1 MWLSSL
7 TAKQR
12 TALIGL
18 AHDVVESDGLL
29 DPSEELMMSEFKREM
44 SLSSSEPTGH
54 MDLEGIEKIFHA
66 KREQVIVLLN
76 LLRLSYADGEF
87 NVDEE
92 SLVKE
97 IALAFQLDDEEFRKL
112 DDWVRRLVEIE
123 LEARA
128 LMASKP

>member
-1 MWLSSL
+1 M
-7 TAKQR
+7 
-12 TALIGL
+12 
-18 AHDVVESDGLL
+18 L

-44 SLSSSEPTGH
+44 SLTSSEPTGH
-54 MDLEGIEKIFHA
+54 MDLEGIENIFHT

-97 IALAFQLDDEEFRKL
+97 IALAFEMEDEEFRRL
-112 DDWVRRLVEIE
+112 DDWVRRLIEIE
-123 LEARA
+123 LEARSM
-128 LMASKP
+128 MASKP

>member
-44 SLSSSEPTGH
+44 SLTSSEPTGH
-54 MDLEGIEKIFHA
+54 MDLEGIENIFHT

-97 IALAFQLDDEEFRKL
+97 IALAFEVEDEEFRRL
-112 DDWVRRLVEIE
+112 DDWVRRLIEIE
-123 LEARA
+123 LEARSM
-128 LMASKP
+128 MASKP

>member
-44 SLSSSEPTGH
+44 SLTSSEPTGH
-54 MDLEGIEKIFHA
+54 MDLEGIENIFHT

-97 IALAFQLDDEEFRKL
+97 IALAFEMEDEEFRRL
-112 DDWVRRLVEIE
+112 DDWVRRLIEIE
-123 LEARA
+123 LEARSM
-128 LMASKP
+128 MASKP